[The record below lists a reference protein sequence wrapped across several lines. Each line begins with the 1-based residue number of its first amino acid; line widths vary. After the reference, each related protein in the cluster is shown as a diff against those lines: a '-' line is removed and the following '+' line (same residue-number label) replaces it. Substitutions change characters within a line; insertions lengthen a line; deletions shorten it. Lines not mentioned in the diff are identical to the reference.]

1 MSRPTRR
8 LVIAV
13 RADPVIC
20 GHSGEARNLAEVA
33 LTRGFDD
40 VRLLTWPIP
49 ALQSAGLPL
58 KPLDRLLPYSP
69 GITVERPEAVGD
81 YRVPDGRHLAGL
93 TGRLVEL
100 LSEPVPTVCLSMYLV
115 PHTQVIN
122 DAVTAARAAGFAPDV
137 RTIAKAV
144 GSDVTNVIRSC
155 LREGRF
161 GAATVLLT
169 TFLASDEVV
178 AVSEYTRDEIIAS
191 AEEVDAHCGTTFA
204 AQCRERVTV
213 SYPPIDSSAFVDLDP
228 AAVDAALERRGL
240 KRDEYVLFLSR
251 VARAKGIY
259 DLVIAYGQ
267 MRCRDDVKLVVA
279 GTGPALE
286 HVRAMAKEDD
296 RILFLTDVDDD
307 EKPLLMAG
315 CAAYA
320 LPTKPEPDFVETF
333 GIALAEKGLA
343 GGGPII
349 TTTTGGVLEAVG
361 DAAVIV
367 EAGDIAGL
375 AEAVDRAVLDM
386 SAEERRDLEIRAR
399 EHAMTFDRGAV
410 FDQLFTAKTYYSV
423 RVAPAPPA
431 HPRPAVHCD
440 DDLRYGLLRC
450 GGVVSGDE
458 HVQLDQFVVQRA
470 CRPRPQPAADD
481 GRRRRHRARRHP
493 GCARLGPGPVR
504 PGARRP
510 APRRPGR
517 AAAARGRGRRRSD
530 AALGGQPLQL
540 GVPLLDTDLHAALK
554 PGIPALEAVH
564 QRLSVQ
570 AGPPVAEVLEPQ
582 RLQGHPVRL
591 ALEGEGLHDP
601 VRPHLVERAVERI
614 LLAVAGGHV
623 APAATGPGVP
633 VVDLVDQRVRPAP
646 LHEQIR
652 VGVRPQ
658 QLSRGRSE
666 LPGDPDDRQLRVG
679 LDLRLGHDSSSPSV
693 LPVLSVLSSFIS
705 ASTASS
711 LE

>member
-49 ALQSAGLPL
+49 TLQAAGLPL

-100 LSEPVPTVCLSMYLV
+100 LAEPVPTVCLSMYLV

-122 DAVTAARAAGFAPDV
+122 DAVTAARAAGFDPQV
-137 RTIAKAV
+137 HTIAKAV
-144 GSDVTNVIRSC
+144 GSDVTNVIRNC

-191 AEEVDAHCGTTFA
+191 AEEVDAHCGTAFA
-204 AQCRERVTV
+204 RQCRDRVTV
-213 SYPPIDSSAFVDLDP
+213 SYPPIDSSAFVDPDP

-240 KRDEYVLFLSR
+240 KRDRYVLFLSR

-259 DLVIAYGQ
+259 DLIIAYGQ

-286 HVRAMAKEDD
+286 HVQAMAKEDD
-296 RILFLTDVDDD
+296 RIVFLTDVDDD
-307 EKPLLMAG
+307 EKTLLMAG

-375 AEAVDRAVLDM
+375 ADAVDRVVLDM
-386 SAEERRDLEIRAR
+386 SPQERRDLEIRAR
-399 EHAMTFDRGAV
+399 EHAMTFDRVAV
-410 FDQLFTAKTYYSV
+410 FDQLFAAK
-423 RVAPAPPA
+423 
-431 HPRPAVHCD
+431 
-440 DDLRYGLLRC
+440 
-450 GGVVSGDE
+450 
-458 HVQLDQFVVQRA
+458 
-470 CRPRPQPAADD
+470 
-481 GRRRRHRARRHP
+481 
-493 GCARLGPGPVR
+493 
-504 PGARRP
+504 
-510 APRRPGR
+510 
-517 AAAARGRGRRRSD
+517 
-530 AALGGQPLQL
+530 PL
-540 GVPLLDTDLHAALK
+540 
-554 PGIPALEAVH
+554 
-564 QRLSVQ
+564 
-570 AGPPVAEVLEPQ
+570 
-582 RLQGHPVRL
+582 
-591 ALEGEGLHDP
+591 
-601 VRPHLVERAVERI
+601 
-614 LLAVAGGHV
+614 
-623 APAATGPGVP
+623 
-633 VVDLVDQRVRPAP
+633 
-646 LHEQIR
+646 
-652 VGVRPQ
+652 
-658 QLSRGRSE
+658 
-666 LPGDPDDRQLRVG
+666 
-679 LDLRLGHDSSSPSV
+679 
-693 LPVLSVLSSFIS
+693 
-705 ASTASS
+705 
-711 LE
+711 